1 MRTSRS
7 LVAAVALMSA
17 LALPAVA
24 GAQGRG
30 RAVPRGSVLAA
41 RPPVT
46 VVRPSRPAY
55 RPYVRSYYYGPYRP
69 GVSLGLYFGSRGYI
83 GPYAY
88 RYGFPY
94 AYDYGYDPFRSY
106 GYRYPYRS
114 YGYAG
119 VYPGY
124 AARATG
130 GVRLDLPQ
138 RDAEVYVDG
147 YYTGV
152 VDDFDGTGQRA
163 TLEPGPH
170 HIEIRLDG
178 FEPVE
183 FDVNVERGRTITYR
197 SSLREARP

>member
-1 MRTSRS
+1 MRAFHDEHREPS
-7 LVAAVALMSA
+7 AVDEGQH
-17 LALPAVA
+17 A
-24 GAQGRG
+24 GAL
-30 RAVPRGSVLAA
+30 V
-41 RPPVT
+41 
-46 VVRPSRPAY
+46 
-55 RPYVRSYYYGPYRP
+55 
-69 GVSLGLYFGSRGYI
+69 
-83 GPYAY
+83 
-88 RYGFPY
+88 
-94 AYDYGYDPFRSY
+94 D
-106 GYRYPYRS
+106 
-114 YGYAG
+114 
-119 VYPGY
+119 
-124 AARATG
+124 G
-130 GVRLDLPQ
+130 GLPQ